1 MVSDQEP
8 PPHPHPHLRLMV
20 PVLSSEGSDS
30 LPGFL
35 SPKLLNNSTE
45 DLQAA
50 PMRRRQVRQHHP
62 SSEVQ
67 PPPPTG
73 VNPPPPRGS
82 FTVDCVPFSPR
93 TARRRLKPASPHRR
107 DTEGRGTKVVWLHF
121 PSDPTEK
128 GTFVP
133 NGGMGDVRVGSG
145 HPDVNVMTLL
155 LRF

>member
-1 MVSDQEP
+1 MTKSDP
-8 PPHPHPHLRLMV
+8 PIPTPTHLRLMV

-67 PPPPTG
+67 PPHPQGST
-73 VNPPPPRGS
+73 PPPG
-82 FTVDCVPFSPR
+82 F
-93 TARRRLKPASPHRR
+93 
-107 DTEGRGTKVVWLHF
+107 LHC
-121 PSDPTEK
+121 
-128 GTFVP
+128 
-133 NGGMGDVRVGSG
+133 
-145 HPDVNVMTLL
+145 
-155 LRF
+155 